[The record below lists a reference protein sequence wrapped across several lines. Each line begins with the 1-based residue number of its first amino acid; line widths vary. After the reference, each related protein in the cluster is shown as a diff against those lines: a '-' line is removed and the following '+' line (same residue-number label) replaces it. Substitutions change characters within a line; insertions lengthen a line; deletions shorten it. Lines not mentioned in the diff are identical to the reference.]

1 MLRVCNYNIFDHLCS
16 YHHALPHL
24 MLFLFVH
31 QSALIS
37 TSASSLLSGQ
47 VFINLMCIIQAL
59 REQLWDTPDVL
70 PWVTS
75 MEWFSVLNQEY
86 HPPWTCVLMHFCH
99 IRSLGLYIRGVE
111 EESRSR
117 KEGLFQEDECIIK
130 INNTDLM
137 DKTFSQSVQ
146 HGSLCHVLPVSS
158 PCFSP
163 VAFTQSISCLVLHC
177 CETAA
182 ENRAGCSTLVHHWHQ
197 FERPF

>member
-1 MLRVCNYNIFDHLCS
+1 
-16 YHHALPHL
+16 
-24 MLFLFVH
+24 MLFLFV

-37 TSASSLLSGQ
+37 TSASSLLSCW
-47 VFINLMCIIQAL
+47 VFINIMCIMQAL
-59 REQLWDTPDVL
+59 REQLWNTLDMCYHELPVWKDSWVL
-70 PWVTS
+70 T
-75 MEWFSVLNQEY
+75 QEY
-86 HPPWTCVLMHFCH
+86 QPLWTCVLMHFCH

-146 HGSLCHVLPVSS
+146 HGALCQVPPVSS

-163 VAFTQSISCLVLHC
+163 VAFTHPISCLVLHR
-177 CETAA
+177 CETAP
-182 ENRAGCSTLVHHWHQ
+182 ENRAGCFSFVHHWHQ
-197 FERPF
+197 FEHAL

>member
-1 MLRVCNYNIFDHLCS
+1 
-16 YHHALPHL
+16 

-47 VFINLMCIIQAL
+47 VFIYLMCIMQAL
-59 REQLWDTPDVL
+59 RNSCGTHLTCYHEL
-70 PWVTS
+70 PVWNGS
-75 MEWFSVLNQEY
+75 RVLNQEY

-146 HGSLCHVLPVSS
+146 HGSLCHVLLS
-158 PCFSP
+158 PLHIFLLLHI
-163 VAFTQSISCLVLHC
+163 TQSISCLVLHC